1 MASPWELWAP
11 PSMKKLCLQS
21 KEQEPQLSRAVNNAI
36 FKKYVWVPV
45 CSCEAQ
51 GKLHMLLH
59 FYLVLSDGGSSGS
72 AQAAGDGAGPVPAH
86 SSAGTPARFR
96 RSNFWHSPQLQ
107 CCWFCSETSH
117 TYVLWRHLWGFTSAS
132 VTEGLRILTHPTRKA
147 PESQG
152 QKEGTLSTTSAVA
165 SMHQRDLGEGN
176 KLSLTSTSCSCWL
189 EEER

>member
-1 MASPWELWAP
+1 
-11 PSMKKLCLQS
+11 MKKLCLQS

-117 TYVLWRHLWGFTSAS
+117 TYVLWRHLWGFTKS
-132 VTEGLRILTHPTRKA
+132 LCDR
-147 PESQG
+147 
-152 QKEGTLSTTSAVA
+152 GTLDPHTSYQESTGEPGTERRHALHNFCSGLNA
-165 SMHQRDLGEGN
+165 SEG
-176 KLSLTSTSCSCWL
+176 S
-189 EEER
+189 R